1 MTQDDTTP
9 ARHRRPSRRAR
20 RNGRTL
26 PPIEPTP
33 SRRRLGLARFAIFVT
48 AVGWVAYVVDQVS
61 RAAAIGW
68 SWRIGTELAV
78 YLALVTSLVASAI
91 AYLLT
96 RLGHLYRVRDHRRVP
111 RAHID
116 AAYEAFGDDVPSLG
130 VLVPSYRE
138 EAGVIRQTVLSA
150 ALQEYPDITVT
161 VLVDDPPNPTDEGHR
176 AILQQAREVVAEL
189 DALLSE
195 PAGWFRQA
203 EHEYAE
209 RAAAGGA
216 AAADELRTLAASYD
230 EAVRWL
236 DRTAIAVTTHPDAD
250 HTDEFLRRDVLGQLG
265 DDLDLTARALREA
278 ADDPHSYVSRQRVA
292 QLHRRLT
299 WIFTAR
305 VTSFERKQ
313 FASLSHEAN
322 KAMNLNSY
330 LGLMGGHYSIETSPA
345 GQVLIATTPEH
356 ADLAVPTYDY
366 VVTLD
371 ADSVLLPEYCLRLV
385 HFMEQP
391 EHASVGVVQTPYSAY
406 RGDVTPVERIAGAT
420 TDIQHL
426 VHQGLTHY
434 GATFWVGANAVL
446 RWSAIESLR
455 EDDVERGFPIVRYIA
470 DRTVIE
476 DTESSI
482 DLRAH
487 GWQLANYPERLS
499 YSATPP
505 DYGSLV
511 VQRKRWANGGLVIL
525 PKLVRLARDRKQ
537 LAPAL
542 RPTPTEVF
550 LRANY
555 LASITWSSLGL
566 LVLLLYPFD
575 QRMLSPFVVATALPY
590 FVAMTSDLRRCG
602 YFWRDIV
609 LVYGFNLLLLP
620 VNLAGSMSSVAQ
632 AIGGQKVDFAR
643 TPKIKGRTA
652 APLLFVVTPIVLLL
666 WSAFSFARDV
676 HHDDTVRAA
685 FAVVNATTLLIAI
698 VGFVGLR
705 AVVVDLGV
713 GVLRY
718 AYVDRPTRS
727 RTDEAPHWASVLYLG
742 AALPDELDRS
752 GPLAV
757 ALAASD
763 QTLAFSPVP
772 APAMPDVAVAAA
784 GERS

>member
-1 MTQDDTTP
+1 MEAP
-9 ARHRRPSRRAR
+9 
-20 RNGRTL
+20 
-26 PPIEPTP
+26 P

-48 AVGWVAYVVDQVS
+48 GLGWAAYVIDQIA
-61 RAAAIGW
+61 RASAIGW
-68 SWRIGTELAV
+68 SWRIGAELAV
-78 YLALVTSLVASAI
+78 YLVLVTTLVASAI
-91 AYLLT
+91 AYLLA

-111 RAHID
+111 RSHVD
-116 AAYEAFGDDVPSLG
+116 AAFQEHGDELPTVG

-138 EAGVIRQTVLSA
+138 EPNVIRQTLLSA
-150 ALQEYPDITVT
+150 ALQEYPGISVT
-161 VLVDDPPNPTDEGHR
+161 VLLDDPPNPADEHHR
-176 AILQQAREVVAEL
+176 ALLQQARDVVEDVA
-189 DALLSE
+189 ALLAE
-195 PAGWFRQA
+195 PAGRFRLAA
-203 EHEYAE
+203 EAYEA
-209 RAAAGGA
+209 RAAAGGPAGA
-216 AAADELRTLAASYD
+216 AELLALAVLYD
-230 EAVRWL
+230 DAVSWL
-236 DRTAIAVTTHPDAD
+236 DRTATAVATHPESD
-250 HTDEFLRRDVLGQLG
+250 HTDEFLRRDVLGRLG
-265 DDLDLTARALREA
+265 DDLDLTAGALRA
-278 ADDPHSYVSRQRVA
+278 AAADPHSYISRQRLA
-292 QLHRRLT
+292 QLHRRLG
-299 WIFTAR
+299 WIFTA
-305 VTSFERKQ
+305 SIGAFERKQ

-330 LGLMGGHYSIETSPA
+330 LGLMGGHFSVETSPA
-345 GQVLIATTPEH
+345 GRVLIPSSPDQ
-356 ADLAVPTYDY
+356 ADLSVPAYDY

-391 EHASVGVVQTPYSAY
+391 EHAQVGVVQTPYSAY

-446 RWSAIESLR
+446 RRTAIESLR
-455 EDDVERGFPIVRYIA
+455 QDDVERGFPIVRYVA

-487 GWQLANYPERLS
+487 GWQLANHPERLS

-505 DYGSLV
+505 DFGSLV

-525 PKLVRLARDRKQ
+525 PKLVRLARRRNDMEPR
-537 LAPAL
+537 L
-542 RPTPTEVF
+542 RPTMIELF

-575 QRMLSPFVVATALPY
+575 QRMLSPFVVLTALPY
-590 FVAMTSDLRRCG
+590 FTAMTSDLRRSG
-602 YFWRDIV
+602 YFRRDII

-620 VNLAGSMSSVAQ
+620 VNLVGSLSSVAQ

-643 TPKIKGRTA
+643 TPKVKGRTA
-652 APLLFVVTPIVLLL
+652 APLLFVLTPITLLL

-676 HHDDTVRAA
+676 HHDDQVRAA
-685 FAVVNATTLLIAI
+685 FAAVNAITLSIAL

-705 AVVVDLGV
+705 AALVDLGV
-713 GVLRY
+713 GLLRF
-718 AYVDRPTRS
+718 ATVEHDR
-727 RTDEAPHWASVLYLG
+727 DERIDDTPHWASVLYVG

-757 ALAASD
+757 ALAAND
-763 QTLAFSPVP
+763 QTLAFAPSP
-772 APAMPDVAVAAA
+772 APALQAA
-784 GERS
+784 GAGRPAAPATTAGGRS